1 MEDKMEN
8 NNELTVTFNISDSL
22 LNALANL
29 LLISGAPAAPAA
41 IPPQLLAA
49 IQGAQPSEDTEERT
63 PIGFAPKGKVDESR

>member
-1 MEDKMEN
+1 MEDKMES

-49 IQGAQPSEDTEERT
+49 IQGGMSPEDSEERP
-63 PIGFAPKGKVDESR
+63 PIGFAPKGKANESR